1 MLVCT
6 CEMCSGNCS
15 FCVHLCVCTAMC
27 NIWAQQQVGLKV
39 AMSCVICLD
48 ASAKARRVCGCS
60 ARVCLRCLMELSD
73 RGRVRCVWCGSRFR
87 SNAVVKACRQARENV
102 DNDRDRAGRHV
113 KLAVAYSMAGLP
125 RRALRHL
132 AIAKRFA
139 APGSIGAHNIQ
150 LEIASNLL
158 ETGSTAEAERCLLS
172 VMDAILEMTPVT
184 FASALLYTSCCTL
197 LARTNLKFGKLAG
210 AKSWLR
216 RAMAVQDEPRFEFQ
230 LAESLQLEAQILRRE
245 GNLGEAKES
254 LQKALRITTRV
265 ETDEGLIAN
274 IQIDLAMLEIQLG
287 QRDAARARLSRTLPT
302 LRKRKHDSFTADL
315 LPIAAQALSYIVSP
329 TRRLRRKTWPEQ
341 VE

>member
-1 MLVCT
+1 
-6 CEMCSGNCS
+6 MCSGNCS

-27 NIWAQQQVGLKV
+27 NIWAQQQVCLKV

-60 ARVCLRCLMELSD
+60 ARVCLRCLMALLD
-73 RGRVRCVWCGSRFR
+73 RGRDRCVLCGSRFR
-87 SNAVVKACRQARENV
+87 SNAVVKACRQALENV

-113 KLAVAYSMAGLP
+113 KLAVAYSMTGLP

-139 APGSIGAHNIQ
+139 APGSIEAHNMQ

-172 VMDAILEMTPVT
+172 VMDMILEMTPVT
-184 FASALLYTSCCTL
+184 LASALLYTSCCTL
-197 LARTNLKFGKLAG
+197 LARTNLNFGKFAP

-216 RAMAVQDEPRFEFQ
+216 RAMAFQDEPQFEFQ
-230 LAESLQLEAQILRRE
+230 LAESLQLEAQILRCE

-254 LQKALRITTRV
+254 LQKALRITTRG

-287 QRDAARARLSRTLPT
+287 QRDAARARLSRTLPI
-302 LRKRKHDSFTADL
+302 LRKRKHDSFADDL
-315 LPIAAQALSYIVSP
+315 LEIGSQALSYIVSP
-329 TRRLRRKTWPEQ
+329 TRRLRMKTWPEK